1 MGCFGKYLQFR
12 KASLSRK
19 AVINTF
25 VGLAYKL
32 WKWKFFFPFKCFFHA
47 QEMAFCW
54 TLNDRTIKTI
64 AKSAV
69 YIRELFQT
77 LLNIYDGAFYRNT
90 YMWCFRDLLLFVHC
104 YWHSY
109 LHCHWHF
116 VIFLCLLYVLSP
128 SLTWERSTVFRI
140 ALNDQQDLPT
150 PSFSLLNKIRSFLV
164 IFTNLVCLICR
175 KGRNL
180 TL

>member
-1 MGCFGKYLQFR
+1 MFGKYLQFR

-32 WKWKFFFPFKCFFHA
+32 WKRKFFFPFKCFFHA

-54 TLNDRTIKTI
+54 TLNDRTIETI

-69 YIRELFQT
+69 YIREVFRT

-90 YMWCFRDLLLFVHC
+90 YMWCFAWFVTICKLLLT
-104 YWHSY
+104 
-109 LHCHWHF
+109 
-116 VIFLCLLYVLSP
+116 LLFTL
-128 SLTWERSTVFRI
+128 SLTLRDFLMSALCAISFPNMRKKYCISHCTQRSTGSTHSLV
-140 ALNDQQDLPT
+140 LP
-150 PSFSLLNKIRSFLV
+150 P
-164 IFTNLVCLICR
+164 
-175 KGRNL
+175 
-180 TL
+180 